1 MSLSFSWF
9 SSHSHK
15 SVARL
20 YASQLHGRKDK
31 EGEMVAPAMSA
42 LLIRDA
48 FLLPHYLQQVN
59 MFLCPKSC
67 PFVVVVNE

>member
-9 SSHSHK
+9 FSHGHK

-31 EGEMVAPAMSA
+31 EGGKGGTSNVCSVN
-42 LLIRDA
+42 RDA
-48 FLLPHYLQQVN
+48 FLHPYYLQQVN
-59 MFLCPKSC
+59 MFLCQKSC
-67 PFVVVVNE
+67 PFVVVVDE